1 VARDYDL
8 LIFDWDGTL
17 MDSEAKIVRCFE
29 LAAADANVNY
39 PGHDAVRNII
49 GLGLAEAMEALYPEE
64 EPVLHNA
71 VVESYREHF
80 LFRDQTKKSL
90 MRPVPI
96 TIAPSWWVTRSL
108 IWKWRATPESTP
120 LLSVMACNPANDW
133 LATSRWLAWNRSMTC
148 TRGSSE
154 WPAPTPLCFRSNRGV
169 RERATL
175 RASVRGSVDS
185 CFCDPLPGK
194 GVRVSKSLCTY
205 GGRTGLAARPV
216 FRQ

>member
-64 EPVLHNA
+64 EPVLHKA

-80 LFRDQTKKSL
+80 LFRDQTEMPL
-90 MRPVPI
+90 FPGVPEGLSALADSGYRLAVA
-96 TIAPSWWVTRSL
+96 TGKARRGLERVLKDSPLEHLFHVTRCADETRS
-108 IWKWRATPESTP
+108 KPHP
-120 LLSVMACNPANDW
+120 LMIEEIIDETGADHNRTIMVGDSVFDLEMARNA
-133 LATSRWLAWNRSMTC
+133 
-148 TRGSSE
+148 G
-154 WPAPTPLCFRSNRGV
+154 
-169 RERATL
+169 
-175 RASVRGSVDS
+175 VDS
-185 CFCDPLPGK
+185 LAVSYGVQPCERLASYKPLACMESFND
-194 GVRVSKSLCTY
+194 VY
-205 GGRTGLAARPV
+205 AW
-216 FRQ
+216 FQ